1 MTKKQIDKTI
11 DQLEGLGYYKGDW
24 KVGKG
29 QKHNG
34 FDWVYEPCIN
44 LIDNNGFGEM
54 IKDDYRRN
62 CDRIAGTEIIRR
74 GLGYYI
80 I

>member
-1 MTKKQIDKTI
+1 MNTKQINKTI
-11 DQLEGLGYYKGDW
+11 EQLESLGYYEGDW
-24 KVGKG
+24 EVSTG

-34 FDWVYEPCIN
+34 FDWVDEPCIS

-54 IKDDYRRN
+54 IKDDYKRN
-62 CDRIAGTEIIRR
+62 CDRLAGTEIITRV
-74 GLGYYI
+74 LGYYI

>member
-1 MTKKQIDKTI
+1 MTKEQLEKTKE
-11 DQLEGLGYYKGDW
+11 QLEGIGYYEGDW
-24 KVGKG
+24 KVSKN

-34 FDWVYEPCIN
+34 FEWVYEDSICIC
-44 LIDNNGFGEM
+44 DY
-54 IKDDYRRN
+54 IKDDYKRN
-62 CDRIAGTEIIRR
+62 CDRLAGTEIIRL

>member
-1 MTKKQIDKTI
+1 MNKKQLEKTI
-11 DQLEGLGYYKGDW
+11 EQLENIGYYEGDW
-24 KVGKG
+24 KVEEN

-34 FDWVYEPCIN
+34 FDWVWEDSIYINDYIKNDYE
-44 LIDNNGFGEM
+44 
-54 IKDDYRRN
+54 RN
-62 CDRIAGTEIIRR
+62 CDRLAGTQIIGL

>member
-1 MTKKQIDKTI
+1 MNKEQLEITI
-11 DQLEGLGYYKGDW
+11 EQLEGLGYYEGDW
-24 KVGKG
+24 KVSKN

-34 FDWVYEPCIN
+34 FEWVYEDSIVLIN
-44 LIDNNGFGEM
+44 NNGFGEM
-54 IKDDYRRN
+54 IKDDYKRN
-62 CDRIAGTEIIRR
+62 CDRLAGTEIIRL